1 MTDQTYKDFWKWF
14 QQQEER
20 LFYYEAYE
28 KELLPQVLNE
38 LQKVNKDLVFEIGPE
53 MEGQREF
60 VVSANGMKSAFSDV
74 IELVKYAPDLDR
86 WHIIPFRQRKDV
98 SELEVQLDDLI
109 LTPNDISFSYQ
120 KEKGR
125 INLSLYVEDMDDEDE
140 KMYHMVFLILDNIIG
155 EYDVEMKIGSI
166 DIYSDG
172 DLAEDEQ
179 LFPLTKLPHII
190 DSLSS
195 NSTVH

>member
-14 QQQEER
+14 QQEADR

-28 KELLPQVLNE
+28 KELLPLTLIE
-38 LQKVNKDLVFEIGPE
+38 LQKINKELVFEIGPE
-53 MEGQREF
+53 SEGQREF
-60 VVSANGMKSAFSDV
+60 VISANGMKSAFPDV
-74 IELVKYAPDLDR
+74 IELVKFAPDMDQ
-86 WHIIPFRQRKDV
+86 WQIIPFRQRKDV
-98 SELEVQLDDLI
+98 SDLEIQLEDII
-109 LTPNDISFSYQ
+109 LTPNDISFSYE

-140 KMYHMVFLILDNIIG
+140 KMYHMVFLLLDNIIG

-166 DIYSDG
+166 DIYSD
-172 DLAEDEQ
+172 DDISEDEE
-179 LFPLTKLPHII
+179 LYPLTKLPHII

-195 NSTVH
+195 SSVH

>member
-28 KELLPQVLNE
+28 KELLPLALNE
-38 LQKVNKDLVFEIGPE
+38 LQKINKDLVFEIGPE

-60 VVSANGMKSAFSDV
+60 VVSANGIKSAFSDV
-74 IELVKYAPDLDR
+74 IELVKFAPDLDR
-86 WHIIPFRQRKDV
+86 WHIVPFRQRKDV
-98 SELEVQLDDLI
+98 SELEVQIDDII

-120 KEKGR
+120 KDKGR
-125 INLSLYVEDMDDEDE
+125 INLSIYVEDMDDEDE

-195 NSTVH
+195 NSTIH

>member
-1 MTDQTYKDFWKWF
+1 
-14 QQQEER
+14 
-20 LFYYEAYE
+20 
-28 KELLPQVLNE
+28 
-38 LQKVNKDLVFEIGPE
+38 

-60 VVSANGMKSAFSDV
+60 VISANGIKSAFSDV
-74 IELVKYAPDLDR
+74 IELVKYSPDLDR
-86 WHIIPFRQRKDV
+86 WQIIPFRQRKDV
-98 SELEVQLDDLI
+98 SDLEIQLDDMI

-125 INLSLYVEDMDDEDE
+125 INLALYVEDMDDEDE
-140 KMYHMVFLILDNIIG
+140 KMYHMVFLLLDNIIG

-166 DIYSDG
+166 DIYSDE
-172 DLAEDEQ
+172 DLVEDDQ
-179 LFPLTKLPHII
+179 IFPLTKLPHII